1 MRGGRSNAYRFRAND
16 ALGVAHDVPNGF
28 AVAFDGARQGR
39 GGTAGRDAVANDLGY
54 ADAGL
59 DDATLSSTVNRCLD
73 VSISCG

>member
-1 MRGGRSNAYRFRAND
+1 MRGGRSDACRFRAND

-28 AVAFDGARQGR
+28 AVAFDEARHGR
-39 GGTAGRDAVANDLGY
+39 GDTAGRDAVADDLGY

-59 DDATLSSTVNRCLD
+59 NDATLSSTVSRCLN